1 MPLKSHRYQLW
12 FRENCFTGFEAVDW
26 MYNEASTGKLQYLF
40 NKGVTR
46 QQIIALMNKFYEALI
61 FKAVSN
67 TVTKFKDK
75 SELYE

>member
-12 FRENCFTGFEAVDW
+12 FRDNCFTGFEAVDW
-26 MYNEASTGKLQYLF
+26 MYNEASSGKIQYLF

-46 QQIIALMNKFYEALI
+46 QQIVALMNKFYDAEI
-61 FKAVSN
+61 FKAVS
-67 TVTKFKDK
+67 TTSTKFKDK